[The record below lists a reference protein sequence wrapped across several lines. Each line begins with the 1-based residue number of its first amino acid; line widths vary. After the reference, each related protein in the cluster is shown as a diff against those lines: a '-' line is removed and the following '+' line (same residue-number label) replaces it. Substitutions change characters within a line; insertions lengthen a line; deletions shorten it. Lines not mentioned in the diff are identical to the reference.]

1 MSVQLDDYARTEVT
15 TRNGKAVVID
25 TRYVPYPL
33 GRGYESMV
41 FRASDK
47 KGKAL
52 DEKHYG
58 ESKSAADAGHTKLI
72 NKWMKQTLV

>member
-1 MSVQLDDYARTEVT
+1 MSVKLDDFARDEVV
-15 TRNGKAVVID
+15 TRNGKRVVID

-41 FRASDK
+41 FRAAEK

-58 ESKSAADAGHTKLI
+58 ESKEAADTGHAKLI
-72 NKWMKQTLV
+72 NKWMKETLI